1 MHNNIVN
8 DKTDIR
14 QKEFKCVLLFLLITM
29 YEVQI
34 RTDKIPVLKSSLK
47 NKKT

>member
-1 MHNNIVN
+1 MHNNIVK

-14 QKEFKCVLLFLLITM
+14 QKEFKCVLLSLLITM

-34 RTDKIPVLKSSLK
+34 RTAKIPVLKSSLK